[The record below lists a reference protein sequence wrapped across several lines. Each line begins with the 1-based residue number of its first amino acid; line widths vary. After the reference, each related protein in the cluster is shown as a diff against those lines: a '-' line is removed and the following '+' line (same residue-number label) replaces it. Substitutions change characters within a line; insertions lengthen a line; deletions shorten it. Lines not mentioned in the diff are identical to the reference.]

1 MDHVPTSVLVDVDG
15 VHLHTVAWEPT
26 DPDPDAA
33 TFLLVHG
40 LASNA
45 QLWGGVGAWL
55 AARGHRVVAV
65 DQRGHGLSSK
75 VDDGY
80 DFATLVDDL
89 LGVVDAHRL
98 GRPVVV
104 GQSWGGN
111 VVLELAA
118 RHGDRVTAIACVDGG
133 AIDLSAQ
140 FPDKATMLAALTPPR
155 LVGMRLADLEAG
167 LRQRSAHWPESGIRG
182 QLANFVRRPDGTV
195 APHLALDR
203 HLAILDHL
211 WAHRPTDR
219 WGAVP
224 VAALLLP
231 VRGSLGPAGAKEA
244 AIAAAADANP
254 RVRVTWLDGD
264 HDVHAERPAEVARL
278 LVDFLAAPDQAPTP
292 PPPNPARRDPAPS
305 TRDG

>member
-15 VHLHTVAWEPT
+15 VHLHTLAWEPVA
-26 DPDPDAA
+26 PDPGAP

-45 QLWGGVGAWL
+45 QLWGGIGSRL
-55 AARGHRVVAV
+55 ASSGHRVVAV
-65 DQRGHGLSSK
+65 DQRGHGLSAK

-80 DFATLVDDL
+80 DFATLAADL
-89 LGVVDAHRL
+89 LAVIDAHDL
-98 GRPVVV
+98 GRPVAV

-111 VVLELAA
+111 VVVELAA

-133 AIDLSAQ
+133 AIDLSSQ

-155 LVGMRLADLEAG
+155 LVGMQRADLETG
-167 LRQRSAHWPESGIRG
+167 LRQRAAHWPEAGIRG
-182 QLANFVRRPDGTV
+182 QLANFLRRPDGSV

-203 HLAILDHL
+203 HLHILDHL
-211 WAHRPTDR
+211 WDHHPTER

-231 VRGSLGPAGAKEA
+231 VRGSLGPAAAKRDA
-244 AIAAAADANP
+244 VTAAAEANP

-264 HDVHAERPAEVARL
+264 HDVHAERPDDVARL
-278 LVDFLAAPDQAPTP
+278 LLDFLADPERAPVV
-292 PPPNPARRDPAPS
+292 
-305 TRDG
+305 